1 MGFDADARI
10 DLNTAS
16 SHELTQLPGVGID
29 MARKIVAFR
38 ERHGGE
44 IHAWEELLEI
54 HGFPAER
61 MEEIQ
66 ARGRLERAERAGA
79 EGEEEI
85 HSHAR
90 LQRWNRVIPNTERA
104 LQPIWRKIW
113 RKK

>member
-1 MGFDADARI
+1 MKQNADARI

-38 ERHGGE
+38 ERHGGA
-44 IHAWEELLEI
+44 IHTWEELLEI

-61 MEEIQ
+61 MEEIRE
-66 ARGRLERAERAGA
+66 RGRLEPAARAEA
-79 EGEEEI
+79 EVEEDV

-90 LQRWNRVIPNTERA
+90 LQTLIRVIPKTERA

-113 RKK
+113 KKK